1 MSPRQLWPAVI
12 LLLITTW
19 SWGGMFPVA
28 KPMLDILDPF
38 FMTLIRFTLTAL
50 GLLLI
55 LFCVEGRKAFSFDGR
70 MLKLLFLGTLG
81 FACFNLLA
89 FNGLVHSKPEH
100 GAVIMATQPMIAVLL
115 TWVLRGM
122 KPGAFT
128 MGTILTAFAGVFL
141 VITGGDIERA
151 FGGGKIIWDLLFFIG
166 ATFWVA
172 YTLGAQSFHT
182 WSPLRYTAIT
192 AGLGCLSI
200 ALVSFGLTAA
210 GLLSVPEWATLV
222 ELRWSLAYL
231 VVPAGIMAV
240 LFWNIG
246 IKRLGPINGVLFI
259 NFVPVSAFTIG
270 AIQGHK
276 ITLTELIGAAMV
288 MAALVA
294 NNLYVRSRMKRSQ
307 GNDNL
312 GEGES
317 TQHDELPANSATA
330 RPDNA

>member
-1 MSPRQLWPAVI
+1 MTSSRLWPAVL

-38 FMTLIRFTLTAL
+38 FMTLIRFSLTAL

-55 LFCVEGRKAFSFDGR
+55 LFCVEGRKAFSFEGR
-70 MLKLLFLGTLG
+70 LLKLLFLGTLG

-115 TWVLRGM
+115 TWVMRGL

-128 MGTILTAFAGVFL
+128 LGTILVAFAGVFL

-151 FGGGKIIWDLLFFIG
+151 FGGGKIIWDLLFFVG
-166 ATFWVA
+166 AMFWVA

-192 AGLGCLSI
+192 AGLGCFSI
-200 ALVSFGLTAA
+200 ALISFGLTAA
-210 GLLSVPEWATLV
+210 GMLSIPDWNTLV

-231 VVPAGIMAV
+231 VIPAGIMGV

-246 IKRLGPINGVLFI
+246 IKKLGPINGVLFI

-270 AIQGHK
+270 VVQGRSFSA
-276 ITLTELIGAAMV
+276 EEVIGAILV
-288 MAALVA
+288 MSALIA
-294 NNLYVRSRMKRSQ
+294 NNLYVRARMKRSTGDDDQ
-307 GNDNL
+307 SQRNN
-312 GEGES
+312 E
-317 TQHDELPANSATA
+317 QPANRATA

>member
-1 MSPRQLWPAVI
+1 MTSSRLWPAVV

-38 FMTLIRFTLTAL
+38 FMTLIRFSLTAL

-55 LFCVEGRKAFSFDGR
+55 LFCVEGRKAFNFEGR
-70 MLKLLFLGTLG
+70 LLRLLFLGTLG

-115 TWVLRGM
+115 TWVMRGL

-128 MGTILTAFAGVFL
+128 LGTILVAFAGVFL

-151 FGGGKIIWDLLFFIG
+151 FGGGKIIWDLLFFTG

-172 YTLGAQSFHT
+172 YTLGAQSFHS

-200 ALVSFGLTAA
+200 ALVSFGLTAVDM
-210 GLLSVPEWATLV
+210 LSIPEWNTLV

-231 VVPAGIMAV
+231 VIPAGIMGV
-240 LFWNIG
+240 LFWNMG
-246 IKRLGPINGVLFI
+246 IKKLGPINGVLFI

-276 ITLTELIGAAMV
+276 ITPTEVIGAAMV
-288 MAALVA
+288 MTALIA

-307 GNDNL
+307 GSNRDSEQN
-312 GEGES
+312 
-317 TQHDELPANSATA
+317 DELPLRPVTA
-330 RPDNA
+330 KPDNA